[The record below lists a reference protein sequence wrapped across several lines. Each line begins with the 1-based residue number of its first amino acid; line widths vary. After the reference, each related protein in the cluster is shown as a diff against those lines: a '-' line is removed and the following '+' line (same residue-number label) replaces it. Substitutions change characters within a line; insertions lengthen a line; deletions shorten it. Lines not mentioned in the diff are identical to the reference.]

1 MDFPHTQG
9 TMKTTH
15 YVLRF
20 SLVCLMAAWLS
31 VPAAQSTTSAQAGV
45 YYVATNGN
53 NLPGNGSLANP
64 WATITYALGQVP
76 DGSLVLVQPGQY
88 NGDVRLDR
96 VFAQGVTVRSAVPY
110 QARLRHTNTVVRSYY
125 GKGITL
131 EGFDI
136 AHSGPGA
143 GALVIQIQDLLGPQP
158 GCADG
163 DCVSRMTLRNNV
175 LHDSYNND
183 ILKVNNGAGQVT
195 IEGNL
200 FYNQSG
206 SDEHIDVNSVTDVVI
221 QDNVFFNDFAG
232 SGRANNNDTSSYI
245 VIKDSN
251 GSDDANLGSLRITVR
266 RNVFLNWEG
275 STGSNFVLIGEDGQ
289 PFFEAQ
295 DVLVENN
302 LMLGNSAN
310 EMRAAFG
317 VKGGRNITF
326 RHNTV
331 AGDLPALAF
340 AFRLN
345 REGSNPVNDAIRFYN
360 NLWSDPTGTMGAGSS
375 GGNDFSDGLP
385 SEVTGLVLDNNLY
398 WNGGAAIPAG
408 DQVNP
413 NTADTNRVVGNPVLG
428 SQSGI
433 SLPRWNSGAGL
444 FADGSTTIRQAFER
458 LVTLYGVPAA
468 GSPALNVA
476 NAAQAPADDI
486 LGRPRAGIMPD
497 IGAYERE
504 VSRVTDLRVTGAL
517 TATGTLTATLGWT
530 APTDPVTYTLRYN
543 TGPISDA
550 TWDSAALLTDTL
562 PGSANT
568 YTATVAYNGGTIY
581 FALKVQNTEGAYS
594 VVSNNAFWPRLDIFL
609 PLIRR

>member
-1 MDFPHTQG
+1 
-9 TMKTTH
+9 MKTSTH
-15 YVLRF
+15 VCCSMLVRWAAVAMLA
-20 SLVCLMAAWLS
+20 SLAFGMPSAAI
-31 VPAAQSTTSAQAGV
+31 AQSGV
-45 YYVATNGN
+45 YYVATNGSN
-53 NLPGNGSLANP
+53 VSGSGALANP
-64 WATITYALGQVP
+64 WATISYALSQVP

-88 NGDVRLDR
+88 NGDVRLDG
-96 VFAQGVTVRSAVPY
+96 VFGQGVTVRSAVPY
-110 QARLRHTNTVVRSYY
+110 QARLRHTGTVVKGFY
-125 GKGITL
+125 GQGITL

-158 GCADG
+158 GCTDG
-163 DCVSRMTLRNNV
+163 NCVSRLTLRNNV
-175 LHDSYNND
+175 LHDSYDND
-183 ILKVNNGAGQVT
+183 ILKVNNGAAQIT

-200 FYNQSG
+200 FYNQTG
-206 SDEHIDVNSVTDVVI
+206 HDEHIDVNSVTDVVI

-232 SGRANNNDTSSYI
+232 SGRANGNDTGSYI

-275 STGSNFVLIGEDGQ
+275 STGSNFVLVGEDGQ

-302 LMLGNSAN
+302 LMIGNSAS

-317 VKGGRNITF
+317 VKGGQNVTF

-340 AFRLN
+340 AFRIN
-345 REGSNPVNDAIRFYN
+345 REGSNPVNNTIHFYN
-360 NLWSDPTGTMGAGSS
+360 NLWSDPTGTLGAGSS

-385 SEVTGLVLDNNLY
+385 SEVTGLVLNNNLY

-408 DQVNP
+408 DQVDP
-413 NTADTNRVVGNPVLG
+413 NTADANRVVGNPLLG

-433 SLPRWNSGAGL
+433 ALPRWNSGSGQ

-458 LVTLYGVPAA
+458 LVTLYGAPAA
-468 GSPALNVA
+468 ISPALNAA

-486 LGRPRAGIMPD
+486 LGRPRAGVMPD
-497 IGAYERE
+497 LGAYERE
-504 VSRVTDLRVTGAL
+504 VTRVLDLRVTNAL

-530 APTDPVTYTLRYN
+530 APADAVTYTLRYSPALI
-543 TGPISDA
+543 TDA
-550 TWDSAALLTDTL
+550 NWAGASLLTDTL

-568 YTATVAYNGGTIY
+568 HTANASYSGGTLY
-581 FALKVQNTEGAYS
+581 FALKAQNTEGAFS
-594 VVSNNAFWPRLDIFL
+594 IISNNAFWPRRDIFL
-609 PLIRR
+609 PLVRR